1 MRELTMW
8 LLGIII
14 GLMWG
19 NAIEKQSSTKAL
31 GVSVEEA
38 KDLRKE
44 CELPIARTESC
55 TLVYV
60 VKSNNGEPNAK

>member
-55 TLVYV
+55 TLAYV
-60 VKSNNGEPNAK
+60 VNSTKNEQYAK

>member
-1 MRELTMW
+1 MRELTF
-8 LLGIII
+8 LVVGIMT

-60 VKSNNGEPNAK
+60 VSSTKDEQYAK

>member
-8 LLGIII
+8 LLGVII

-19 NAIEKQSSTKAL
+19 ATFQKQSSTKAL
-31 GVSVEEA
+31 GVSVKEA

-55 TLVYV
+55 ILTYV
-60 VKSNNGEPNAK
+60 VKSNIGEPNAK

>member
-1 MRELTMW
+1 MSELT
-8 LLGIII
+8 LLLIGIMI
-14 GLMWG
+14 GLAVG
-19 NAIEKQSSTKAL
+19 DKIEKQSSTKAL

-60 VKSNNGEPNAK
+60 VKSTKNEQYAK

>member
-8 LLGIII
+8 LFGIII

-60 VKSNNGEPNAK
+60 VKSTKNEQYAK